1 MNDATVTAILKDV
14 CIEKLKTEFFGEL
27 PEGYGAIKT
36 VKNKETGKETI
47 HVEKSFFEDKKC
59 FETDEEFTLT
69 NGVVVTGMKT
79 KLEECIEVQRK
90 ELIDKFHD
98 PKSAISEEGRN
109 QIEQGGYLS
118 AIYDILTGR
127 TISKE
132 ELIDIIKN
140 TPEFIVSTVE
150 EMDDKIIEVGEEA
163 AEKVQKVRDKI
174 QGSGSSG
181 DQGNTNPRVG

>member
-1 MNDATVTAILKDV
+1 MICL
-14 CIEKLKTEFFGEL
+14 
-27 PEGYGAIKT
+27 
-36 VKNKETGKETI
+36 
-47 HVEKSFFEDKKC
+47 KSFFEDKKC